1 MSSSHLVV
9 DIVIS
14 INRETTDFRWTFAI
28 GQDTQLDFVILLVRI
43 STFLRTECERYP
55 PVTVRRLA
63 LAMRCRRSATV
74 ADRSYTMRTYRPW
87 AEVLD
92 AA

>member
-63 LAMRCRRSATV
+63 LAMRCRAVGYRSG
-74 ADRSYTMRTYRPW
+74 P
-87 AEVLD
+87 ELHD
-92 AA
+92 AHVSPVG